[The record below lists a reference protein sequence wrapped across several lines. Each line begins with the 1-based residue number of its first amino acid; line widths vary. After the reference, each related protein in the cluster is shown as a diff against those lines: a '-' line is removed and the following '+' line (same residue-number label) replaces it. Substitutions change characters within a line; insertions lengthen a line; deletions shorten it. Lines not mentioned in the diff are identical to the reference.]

1 MGWREKARCLPARQN
16 DAIGPSVWTGRA
28 LNPKVMIWKV
38 GLAHLYPIFL
48 MEPLTPGHHGYPRVR
63 SHSGLGPEGQK
74 GHLITNAL
82 ARAFSISSFRLARS
96 LAVTE

>member
-1 MGWREKARCLPARQN
+1 VLKRYHASVCESVTSLMGWREKARCLPARQN

-28 LNPKVMIWKV
+28 LQAESDD
-38 GLAHLYPIFL
+38 LAP
-48 MEPLTPGHHGYPRVR
+48 
-63 SHSGLGPEGQK
+63 K